1 MPTGGEHF
9 ALDWIKGD
17 LLETLNEIR
26 IALDDYAELGGE
38 ETRLRAC
45 LTGLHQVH
53 GTLVM
58 LELEG
63 VTRLADHLEQLAQA
77 MHDSKVDDTGAAGQI
92 LMQGVLELPGY
103 LDELQHGGS
112 DSAVPRI
119 PLINEIRALLGMVP
133 LADTSTIG
141 LDSGADESVIA
152 RFESINGAEKVARI
166 RSAYQSALLQL
177 LKGEDRTSAITI
189 LGKAALG
196 LAKVCEGAPLERQW
210 WAFGEFVASLD
221 GVQGALE
228 AEAVKLLRRI
238 DVEIK
243 SLAKNGPEALRRP
256 ANVELEQRLLDAAV
270 ARDHSSSAVEELQ
283 ASLSATAEPVTL
295 AISGRQA
302 LFTATKVLQEE
313 LGIVNDKLDLL
324 VRAPSVDLEQLRQ
337 IISPLKQIGST
348 LTVLGIESSRLII
361 ADQTAALEQLIS
373 LGDQNPQSAMAIAN
387 ALYQVD
393 ENLSSLIQGTG
404 QTEVEKITTEAQL
417 RVLSESRKGL
427 EEVKQSVVD
436 FVTAHWSVGHLQE
449 VPGKLTEICGVLGII
464 PLENAIGILSGVKDY
479 TEDRLLNGHRPDWQE
494 LDRFAD
500 VVSAVDYYLE
510 RLGEGSSSGAEEII
524 TLAQRSLTALLE
536 LAAHAQIAEASE
548 AAPLGQQADT
558 DFDLGSSLF
567 DDVEEAIEPPSGE
580 ESESAQEQPDPF
592 EYQSLAPTLED
603 QAVAPEAAATTETA
617 DAPLEELPDP
627 EIVEIFV
634 EEVGEV
640 LETLAEF
647 VPQWED
653 GLETNDA
660 LTEVRRAFH
669 TLKGSGRIVHA
680 VEIGELAW
688 CVENMLNRVMDGT
701 VTPTPQF
708 VTVINEARTLI
719 PSLRD
724 AFAAGRHG
732 DIEAVGVIVD
742 MADLLASG
750 AALPEAEE
758 EQTAVEVAELAP
770 ALEGGIDLADVVEE
784 TTQEEPALA
793 LDDELPG
800 LDDLAVI
807 IADEQP
813 VPEMEAAGPEG
824 VTEQLDE
831 KEESDFA
838 VFVEEVS
845 RHLEVIR
852 EENNAQPWLLSET
865 LARAFHTLL
874 GAAALAQAEGLKLV
888 VEPADQAA
896 EFFRS
901 QAPTED
907 LHQFFREAEQH
918 LQDFVQSYSEGGI
931 WEEPLEFVAR
941 ADDLFAGVD
950 TTGRPVD
957 MLLDAPVT
965 AALFEKEKEM
975 AALVAGSIDSADGI
989 VAVLSDLV
997 AFHDSAP
1004 EMNMA
1009 PMADLAGALVRQL
1022 REVPVVQIA
1031 DSQNEAAAG
1040 ILLQAYEQIID
1051 QLNELAGGAPL
1062 ESQAGLVDELA
1073 ALSFVTASVQD
1084 EARVEVEEPVEEA
1097 TVQDAPEAVLDPE
1110 DIAELAEI
1118 DEDLIHVFFEE
1129 SEEISEELERNI
1141 VSWAGERENRL
1152 YMENLLRSLHT
1163 LKGGARLCGL
1173 ARLGDQAHDFESMVI
1188 EVQENNRPI
1197 DDDLFGHLHARYDAL
1212 TEQLALMQAQVTGTP
1227 ADLQAAAEE
1236 ISADPEQPA
1245 EFATVEAAAE
1255 ERPSETPVAA
1265 VTPLREVAA
1274 EPSQSEEAPAPA
1286 APIVERQPQE
1296 MVRVSSTLLEQ
1307 LVNLAGESSILRA
1320 RIEQGMSDFGGAL
1333 DEMETT
1339 IERLREQLRRLEIE
1353 METQILY
1360 RHERN
1365 DGSQYENFDPL
1376 EMDRYS
1382 QLQQLSR
1389 GLSESASDMLDLKET
1404 LLFKSR
1410 ESETLLLQQARINTE
1425 LQEGL
1430 MRTRMV
1436 PFSRLLPRLRR
1447 IVRQVASELDK
1458 DVELH
1463 LQNAEGVLDRNLLER
1478 MVPPL
1483 EHMLRNAVDHGIEAA
1498 EMRRKHGK
1506 PATGRI
1512 DLRLIREGGDV
1523 VIDISDDG
1531 AGIDAESIRRKAVER
1546 GLMLDDAPLSDE
1558 EVLQFVLAA
1567 GFSTAKSV
1575 TQISGRGVGLDVVN
1589 SEVKQLGGSVNISS
1603 SPGKGSRFIV
1613 RVPFTVSV
1621 NRALMVSVG
1630 EDQYAIPLNTIEG
1643 VVLLSPEQLQGLY
1656 GGENKSFEY
1665 AGVPYRVRY
1674 LGQYLGREYQVSDA
1688 GQDGVPLVL
1697 VRSGDH
1703 AVAILV
1709 DQVLGS
1715 REIVVKGLGPQFAG
1729 VGGISGATILGD
1741 GSVVVILDLLAL
1753 IRAQQ
1758 SKVVAPAHTVKS
1770 VSRGPRCVMV
1780 VDDSVTVRK
1789 VTSRLLERQGMDV
1802 LVAKD
1807 GIEAVAMLQEQR
1819 PDIMLLDIEMP
1830 RMDGFEVARQIRHD
1844 DRLSKL
1850 PIVMISSRTG
1860 EKHKEHASELGVNKF
1875 LGKPFQENELLAT
1888 IDELVSG
1895 A

>member
-17 LLETLNEIR
+17 LLETLNEAR
-26 IALDDYAELGGE
+26 IALDDYAELGGD

-77 MHDSKVDDTGAAGQI
+77 MHDSKVDDMGSAGQV
-92 LMQGVLELPGY
+92 LMQGILELPGY
-103 LDELQHGGS
+103 LDELQHGGT
-112 DSAVPRI
+112 DSAVPCI

-133 LADTSTIG
+133 LADASAIR
-141 LDSGADESVIA
+141 LHSGADERAIA

-166 RSAYQSALLQL
+166 RSAYQSVLLQI

-189 LGKAALG
+189 LGKVAVG
-196 LAKVCEGAPLERQW
+196 LAKVCEGTPLERQW
-210 WAFGEFVASLD
+210 RAFGEFVASLD
-221 GVQGALE
+221 TAQGALE

-243 SLAKNGPEALRRP
+243 SLAKDGAEALRRP
-256 ANVELEQRLLDAAV
+256 ANVELLQQLVDAAL
-270 ARDHSSSAVEELQ
+270 ARDHSSAAVADLQ
-283 ASLSATAEPVTL
+283 ASLSATAQPDSV

-302 LFTATKVLQEE
+302 LFTATQVLQEE
-313 LGIVNDKLDLL
+313 LSIIKDKLDLL
-324 VRAPSVDLEQLRQ
+324 VRAPTVDLQQLRQ
-337 IISPLKQIGST
+337 IIGPLKQIGST
-348 LTVLGIESSRLII
+348 LSVLGIESSHSII
-361 ADQTAALEQLIS
+361 ADQTAAIEQLIT
-373 LGDQNPQSAMAIAN
+373 LGDHDPQSATAIAN
-387 ALYQVD
+387 ALVQVD
-393 ENLSSLIQGTG
+393 ENLNSLIQGTG
-404 QTEVEKITTEAQL
+404 QSVVEKITSEAQL
-417 RVLSESRKGL
+417 RVLGESRKGL

-436 FVTAHWSVGHLQE
+436 FVTAHWNVEHLQE
-449 VPGKLTEICGVLGII
+449 VPAKLAEVCGALGII
-464 PLENAIGILSGVKDY
+464 PLQNAIGILSAVRDY
-479 TEDRLLNGHRPDWQE
+479 TQDRLLNGHRPDWQE

-500 VVSAVDYYLE
+500 VISAVDYYLE
-510 RLGEGSSSGAEEII
+510 RLGEGSNAGAEEVI
-524 TLAQRSLTALLE
+524 TLAERGLTELLE
-536 LAAHAQIAEASE
+536 LAAQAQIAQGPE
-548 AAPLGQQADT
+548 ADT

-567 DDVEEAIEPPSGE
+567 DDVEEALEDLPVELSAE
-580 ESESAQEQPDPF
+580 AESAQEQ
-592 EYQSLAPTLED
+592 S
-603 QAVAPEAAATTETA
+603 
-617 DAPLEELPDP
+617 APLEELPDP

-647 VPQWED
+647 VPQWEH
-653 GLETNDA
+653 GLESNDA

-680 VEIGELAW
+680 AEIGELAW
-688 CVENMLNRVMDGT
+688 CIENMLNRVIDGT

-708 VTVINEARTLI
+708 VSVINEARGLI

-724 AFAAGRHG
+724 AFGAGRHG
-732 DIEAVGVIVD
+732 DIEAVGALVD
-742 MADLLASG
+742 KADLLASG
-750 AALPEAEE
+750 AALPETEEQPAAEAQSAEE
-758 EQTAVEVAELAP
+758 AADEAADMPVEPVLEIVATAAAAP
-770 ALEGGIDLADVVEE
+770 AD
-784 TTQEEPALA
+784 EEPSLA
-793 LDDELPG
+793 MDDELPD
-800 LDDLAVI
+800 LDDLAAM

-813 VPEMEAAGPEG
+813 LLEMEVAAPEAT
-824 VTEQLDE
+824 VEQLDEDE

-838 VFVEEVS
+838 IFVDEVS
-845 RHLEVIR
+845 RNLEVIR
-852 EENNAQPWLLSET
+852 AENNVQPWLLSET

-874 GAAALAQAEGLKLV
+874 GAAALAEAEGLKLV
-888 VEPADQAA
+888 VEPADQVA
-896 EFFRS
+896 EFFRG
-901 QAPTED
+901 QAPTDD

-918 LQDFVQSYSEGGI
+918 LQDFVQSYSEGGS

-941 ADDLFAGVD
+941 ADDLFAD
-950 TTGRPVD
+950 TGTIARPVD
-957 MLLDAPVT
+957 ILLEAPVT
-965 AALFEKEKEM
+965 AALYAKEAEM
-975 AALVAGSIDSADGI
+975 VALVAGSIDSAEGI

-997 AFHDSAP
+997 ALHDSAP
-1004 EMNMA
+1004 ELNMA
-1009 PMADLAGALVRQL
+1009 PMADLAGALARRL
-1022 REVPVVQIA
+1022 GEVPAAQIA
-1031 DSQNEAAAG
+1031 DPQNQAAASTM
-1040 ILLQAYEQIID
+1040 LQAYEQIID

-1062 ESQAGLVDELA
+1062 EPQTGLVDELA
-1073 ALSFVTASVQD
+1073 ALGFIAASV
-1084 EARVEVEEPVEEA
+1084 P
-1097 TVQDAPEAVLDPE
+1097 DAPETVLDAE
-1110 DIAELAEI
+1110 EIAELAEI

-1188 EVQENNRPI
+1188 EVQENTRLI
-1197 DDDLFGHLHARYDAL
+1197 DDDLFGQLHERYDAL
-1212 TEQLALMQAQVTGTP
+1212 TEHIALMRTEVTGNR
-1227 ADLQAAAEE
+1227 ADLQAATEAIPGDLQQSAEE
-1236 ISADPEQPA
+1236 L
-1245 EFATVEAAAE
+1245 
-1255 ERPSETPVAA
+1255 PSQTLVVAA
-1265 VTPLREVAA
+1265 TPPAEVAA
-1274 EPSQSEEAPAPA
+1274 GPSTPEEAPAPA
-1286 APIVERQPQE
+1286 GPAVERQPQE
-1296 MVRVSSTLLEQ
+1296 MVRVSSALLEQ

-1353 METQILY
+1353 TETQILY
-1360 RHERN
+1360 RHERS
-1365 DGSQYENFDPL
+1365 DGPQYDNFDPL

-1483 EHMLRNAVDHGIEAA
+1483 EHMLRNAVDHGIESA

-1512 DLRLIREGGDV
+1512 DLRLTREGGDV
-1523 VIDISDDG
+1523 VIEISDDG
-1531 AGIDAESIRRKAVER
+1531 AGIDAANIRHKAVER

-1589 SEVKQLGGSVNISS
+1589 SEVKQLGGSINISS
-1603 SPGKGSRFIV
+1603 SPGKGCRFVV

-1621 NRALMVSVG
+1621 NRALMISVG

-1643 VVLLSPEQLQGLY
+1643 VVLLSPEQLQELY
-1656 GGENKSFEY
+1656 DGENKSFEY
-1665 AGVPYRVRY
+1665 AGVPYRLRY
-1674 LGQYLGREYQVSDA
+1674 LGQYLGREYQTAGA
-1688 GQDGVPLVL
+1688 GQDSVPLVL

-1758 SKVVAPAHTVKS
+1758 SQGAAQAHTVKS

-1830 RMDGFEVARQIRHD
+1830 RMDGFEVARQVRHD

-1895 A
+1895 S

>member
-17 LLETLNEIR
+17 LLETLNEAR
-26 IALDDYAELGGE
+26 IALDDYAELGGD

-63 VTRLADHLEQLAQA
+63 ITRLADHLEQLAQA
-77 MHDSKVDDTGAAGQI
+77 MHDSKVDDTGSAVQV
-92 LMQGVLELPGY
+92 LMQGILELPGY
-103 LDELQHGGS
+103 LDELQHGGI
-112 DSAVPRI
+112 DSAVPCI

-133 LADTSTIG
+133 LADASAIR
-141 LDSGADESVIA
+141 LHSGADESVIA

-166 RSAYQSALLQL
+166 RSAYQSVLLQI

-189 LGKAALG
+189 LGKVAVG

-210 WAFGEFVASLD
+210 RAFGEFVASLD
-221 GVQGALE
+221 TAQGALE

-243 SLAKNGPEALRRP
+243 SLVQDGAEALRRP
-256 ANVELEQRLLDAAV
+256 ANIELLQQLVDAALV
-270 ARDHSSSAVEELQ
+270 RDHSSAAVADLQ
-283 ASLSATAEPVTL
+283 ASLSATTQPGTVG
-295 AISGRQA
+295 ISGRQA

-313 LGIVNDKLDLL
+313 LSIIKDKLDLL
-324 VRAPSVDLEQLRQ
+324 VRAPTVDLQQLRQ
-337 IISPLKQIGST
+337 IIGPLKQIGST
-348 LTVLGIESSRLII
+348 LSVLGIESSHSII
-361 ADQTAALEQLIS
+361 ADQTAAIEQLIT
-373 LGDQNPQSAMAIAN
+373 LGDQDPRSATVIAN
-387 ALYQVD
+387 ALVQVD
-393 ENLSSLIQGTG
+393 ENLNSLIEGTG
-404 QTEVEKITTEAQL
+404 QSAVEKITSEAQL
-417 RVLSESRKGL
+417 RVLDESRKGL

-436 FVTAHWSVGHLQE
+436 FVSAHWNVEYLQE
-449 VPGKLTEICGVLGII
+449 VPAKLAEICGALGII
-464 PLENAIGILSGVKDY
+464 PLENAIGILSAVRDY
-479 TEDRLLNGHRPDWQE
+479 TQDRLLNGHRPDWQE

-510 RLGEGSSSGAEEII
+510 RLGEGSNAGAEEVI
-524 TLAQRSLTALLE
+524 TLAERGLTALLE
-536 LAAHAQIAEASE
+536 LASQAQIAQGPE
-548 AAPLGQQADT
+548 ADT

-567 DDVEEAIEPPSGE
+567 DDVEEAIEQHRVEVSVE
-580 ESESAQEQPDPF
+580 AESAQER
-592 EYQSLAPTLED
+592 S
-603 QAVAPEAAATTETA
+603 
-617 DAPLEELPDP
+617 APLEEVPDP

-640 LETLAEF
+640 LEALAEF
-647 VPQWED
+647 VPQWAH

-680 VEIGELAW
+680 AEIGELAW
-688 CVENMLNRVMDGT
+688 CIENMLNRVIDGT

-708 VTVINEARTLI
+708 VSVINEARGLI

-724 AFAAGRHG
+724 AFGAGRHG
-732 DIEAVGVIVD
+732 DIEAVGALVD
-742 MADLLASG
+742 KADLLASG
-750 AALPEAEE
+750 AALTEAEE
-758 EQTAVEVAELAP
+758 QQAAEDAADETADIPVEP
-770 ALEGGIDLADVVEE
+770 FLEVVE
-784 TTQEEPALA
+784 TAAAVPVDEEPSLGLEVPILA
-793 LDDELPG
+793 MDDELPD
-800 LDDLAVI
+800 LDDLAAM
-807 IADEQP
+807 IADEQTP
-813 VPEMEAAGPEG
+813 PEMEAAAPQAI
-824 VTEQLDE
+824 VEQLDEDE

-838 VFVEEVS
+838 IFVEEVS
-845 RHLEVIR
+845 RNLEVIR
-852 EENNAQPWLLSET
+852 KENSVQPWLLSES

-874 GAAALAQAEGLKLV
+874 GAAALAEAEGLKLV
-888 VEPADQAA
+888 VEPADQVA
-896 EFFRS
+896 EFFRGR
-901 QAPTED
+901 APTDD

-918 LQDFVQSYSEGGI
+918 LQDFVESYNQGVN

-941 ADDLFAGVD
+941 ADDLFAD
-950 TTGRPVD
+950 TGTVTRSVEK
-957 MLLDAPVT
+957 LLEAPVT
-965 AALFEKEKEM
+965 AALYEKEADM
-975 AALVAGSIDSADGI
+975 AALVAGSKDSAEDI
-989 VAVLSDLV
+989 VAVLSDLI
-997 AFHDSAP
+997 ALHDSAP
-1004 EMNMA
+1004 ELNMA
-1009 PMADLAGALVRQL
+1009 PMADLAGALAGRL
-1022 REVPVVQIA
+1022 GEVPAAQIS
-1031 DSQNEAAAG
+1031 DPQNQAAASTM
-1040 ILLQAYEQIID
+1040 LQAYEQIID
-1051 QLNELAGGAPL
+1051 QLNELAGGGPL
-1062 ESQAGLVDELA
+1062 EPQTWLVDELA
-1073 ALSFVTASVQD
+1073 ALGFIMASAS
-1084 EARVEVEEPVEEA
+1084 E
-1097 TVQDAPEAVLDPE
+1097 APETVLDAE
-1110 DIAELAEI
+1110 EIAELAEI

-1188 EVQENNRPI
+1188 EVQENTRPI
-1197 DDDLFGHLHARYDAL
+1197 DDDLFGQLHQRYDAL
-1212 TEQLALMQAQVTGTP
+1212 TEHIALMRAEVTGTRT
-1227 ADLQAAAEE
+1227 DLQAAAEA
-1236 ISADPEQPA
+1236 IPGGLQQSAEL
-1245 EFATVEAAAE
+1245 EAAAGE
-1255 ERPSETPVAA
+1255 LPAQNLVAE
-1265 VTPLREVAA
+1265 VTPLGEVADG
-1274 EPSQSEEAPAPA
+1274 PSKPEDAPAPA
-1286 APIVERQPQE
+1286 APAVEREPQE
-1296 MVRVSSTLLEQ
+1296 MVRVSSALLEQ

-1353 METQILY
+1353 TETQILY
-1360 RHERN
+1360 RHERS
-1365 DGSQYENFDPL
+1365 DGPQYDEFDPL

-1483 EHMLRNAVDHGIEAA
+1483 EHMLRNAVDHGIESA
-1498 EMRRKHGK
+1498 ETRHKHGK
-1506 PATGRI
+1506 PAMGRI
-1512 DLRLIREGGDV
+1512 DLRLTREGGDV
-1523 VIDISDDG
+1523 VIEISDDG
-1531 AGIDAESIRRKAVER
+1531 AGIDAANIRHKAVER

-1589 SEVKQLGGSVNISS
+1589 SEVKQLGGNINISS
-1603 SPGKGSRFIV
+1603 TPGKGCRFV
-1613 RVPFTVSV
+1613 LRVPFTVSV
-1621 NRALMVSVG
+1621 NRALMVFVG

-1643 VVLLSPEQLQGLY
+1643 VVLLGPEQLRELY
-1656 GGENKSFEY
+1656 EGENKSFEY

-1674 LGQYLGREYQVSDA
+1674 LGQYLGREYRASAA
-1688 GQDGVPLVL
+1688 GQDSVPLVL

-1703 AVAILV
+1703 AVAVLV

-1758 SKVVAPAHTVKS
+1758 NQGAAQAHTVKS

-1807 GIEAVAMLQEQR
+1807 GIEAVALLQEQR

-1830 RMDGFEVARQIRHD
+1830 RMDGFEVARQVRHD

-1860 EKHKEHASELGVNKF
+1860 EKHKEHASELGVDKF

-1895 A
+1895 S